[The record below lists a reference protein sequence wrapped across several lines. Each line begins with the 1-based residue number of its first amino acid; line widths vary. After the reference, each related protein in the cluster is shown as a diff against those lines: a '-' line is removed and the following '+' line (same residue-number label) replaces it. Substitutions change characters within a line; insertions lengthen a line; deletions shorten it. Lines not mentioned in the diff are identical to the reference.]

1 MGSGKAQP
9 AYSKVMTEWGYKKI
23 GNLKIGDTVYGEN
36 GELHKILGVFPQGKK
51 DIYEITFSDGSKVR
65 SCDEHLWTYQLP
77 QDKSANK
84 FRTNTLNEIMKLNLY
99 KTTNRGDKNWQIF
112 VPLTK
117 PLKMKEIELEIDAY
131 AMGALL
137 GDGGFTGYSITFT
150 NNEYDV
156 VEKLQSALGK
166 QYKLSEKD
174 KNNYI
179 IVNNQLIDDSF
190 KGYNNLLK
198 FQLSQF
204 NLLGVHSNKKFIPK
218 QYLFNSVNNRIKV
231 LQGLIDTDGEVEA
244 NNVYFS
250 TTSSQLSRDVQFLV
264 HSLGGT
270 CKITNRQTYYTYKG
284 KKKAGL
290 PSYRL
295 YIKMPSN
302 ILIFTSEKHKLKYKK
317 GNTEPCRSMRSIKY
331 IGKEECVCIY
341 IDNPNHLYLT
351 DDMVVT
357 HNTTW
362 AINKIKSEPENKFV
376 YITPYL
382 DEIKRVKDTTYEFNR
397 MYEPMF
403 RNSTKHEN
411 LHKLLREGKNVC
423 STHALFRKSNHITR
437 QALSAHN
444 YILILDEVMNV
455 VEELPDFTSDDL
467 NTLMQEQLAYIED
480 DFLLW
485 SDDKLDYDGRY
496 NDIKNMAI
504 NNNLVVIGNKVLYW
518 NFPVDI
524 FNYFSEV
531 YVLTYMFD
539 AQIQKYYYD
548 FYNINYDMFQVQ
560 NGVLVDFK
568 PSRDFQQ
575 RLEMAKLIN
584 IYKGNLNSI
593 GDEKYSLSVN
603 WYKQDDGTLQGIL
616 KNHLY
621 NWFNNINRGVSV
633 KYRLWTTFKNY
644 KSNLKGKG
652 YTNRFV
658 SSNIRATNQYRD
670 TYILAYTCNKFIKP
684 TINIFFKKRNITIN
698 QDLYALSE
706 MLQWIWRSRI
716 REGKSIN
723 IYIPSKRMRKLLIDY
738 LQPKIENQL

>member
-23 GNLKIGDTVYGEN
+23 SNLKIGDTVYGEN
-36 GELHKILGVFPQGKK
+36 GKLHKILGVFPQGKK

-137 GDGGFTGYSITFT
+137 GDGDFTSYSITFT

-362 AINKIKSEPENKFV
+362 AIEKIKSEPHNKFI

-382 DEIKRVKDTTYEFNR
+382 DEIKRLKSATNDYNK
-397 MYEPMF
+397 MYEPF
-403 RNSTKHEN
+403 YEKSSKQNSFHR
-411 LHKLLREGKNVC
+411 LLQEGKNIC
-423 STHALFRKSNHITR
+423 STHALFRKSNDVTR
-437 QALSAHN
+437 TALQANN
-444 YILILDEVMNV
+444 YILILDEVMDV
-455 VEELPDFTSDDL
+455 VEELDDFTQDDL
-467 NTLMQEQLAYIED
+467 DTIFNDGLAYVED
-480 DFLLW
+480 DYLLW
-485 SDDKLDYDGRY
+485 KEDKLDYDGRY
-496 NDIKNMAI
+496 NDIKYMALNKNLICI
-504 NNNLVVIGNKVLYW
+504 NGKLLYW

-524 FNYFSEV
+524 FKYFKEV
-531 YVLTYMFD
+531 WILTYMFD
-539 AQIQKYYYD
+539 CQIQRYYYD
-548 FYNINYDMFQVQ
+548 FHNIEYEYYQVDMGKLIEYDI
-560 NGVLVDFK
+560 NNDYK
-568 PSRDFQQ
+568 K
-575 RLEMAKLIN
+575 RLELAKLIN
-584 IYKGNLNSI
+584 IYEGNLNLI
-593 GDEKYSLSVN
+593 GEDEYSLCVN
-603 WYKQDDGTLQGIL
+603 WFKRDDGTLQGIL
-616 KNHLY
+616 KKNLY
-621 NWFNNINRGVSV
+621 NWFNNINRGIKA
-633 KYRLWTTFKNY
+633 KYRLWTTFKAYRN
-644 KSNLKGKG
+644 NLKGKG
-652 YTNRFV
+652 YTNQFISV
-658 SSNIRATNQYRD
+658 NIRATNDYKD
-670 TYILAYTCNKFIKP
+670 TYVLAYCCNRYIKP
-684 TINIFFKKRNITIN
+684 TIDLFFNKRNIHIN
-698 QDLYALSE
+698 QDKYALSE

-716 REGKSIN
+716 REGKFIN
-723 IYIPSKRMRKLLIDY
+723 IYIPNKRMRELLIDY
-738 LQPKIENQL
+738 LQPKTKMRL